1 MEEFDYTVS
10 LPGQMLFCQ
19 AVPLLPSVALQQ
31 NVTEH
36 WWEGSTSPAISPTSV
51 SDVVGQHNNLRGI
64 TCRAAFICMCSHE
77 GSTSE

>member
-31 NVTEH
+31 NIMGY
-36 WWEGSTSPAISPTSV
+36 WWEVQPLLHVRPTFWFAWATLSEQAV
-51 SDVVGQHNNLRGI
+51 SW
-64 TCRAAFICMCSHE
+64 AAYKICNIVNVCK
-77 GSTSE
+77 